1 MRKIVLTL
9 RHNVSFF
16 NPFFVVQ
23 KSNYKLNDQTCKI
36 IRTKLI
42 ILVKINKYV
51 YYCST
56 VKMFFRIFLLKKIKK
71 IIHHHKIDRYFL
83 KYHCDIET
91 NKYHLH
97 ISKMGSYYFN

>member
-1 MRKIVLTL
+1 M
-9 RHNVSFF
+9 F
-16 NPFFVVQ
+16 
-23 KSNYKLNDQTCKI
+23 
-36 IRTKLI
+36 
-42 ILVKINKYV
+42 VKINKYV

-56 VKMFFRIFLLKKIKK
+56 VKMFLKKILK

-97 ISKMGSYYFN
+97 ISKMGLYYSNWK